1 MKTVHAV
8 LKLTNGEEVIG
19 KMKPEEL
26 KYWMDIPVSGTIS
39 VYDPMKASVEQYYE
53 RDGEAISVF
62 EKTMMTSWIRFG
74 DCKVVQLPMKHVII
88 VVEPHEQII
97 ETYDDL
103 ILKYDTYKTNPELAD
118 QLYGSVG
125 DVFITPDDE
134 DDIEDEDDEDD
145 EPDFTD

>member
-26 KYWMDIPVSGTIS
+26 KYWTDIPVTGTIS

-53 RDGEAISVF
+53 REGEAISVF

-134 DDIEDEDDEDD
+134 DDIEDDDDD

>member
-26 KYWMDIPVSGTIS
+26 KYWMDIPATGTIS

-53 RDGEAISVF
+53 REGEAISVF

-134 DDIEDEDDEDD
+134 DDIEDDDD